1 MDLTKLLEE
10 ARQKEKDI
18 ALEFDR
24 RAEQYKAKV
33 LENDEIRRSLK
44 VEEEGLKG
52 LIPKEPYVEGSEW
65 AKALE
70 DIRVLER
77 LIGD

>member
-1 MDLTKLLEE
+1 MDLANLLEI

-24 RAEQYKAKV
+24 KTEQYKAKV
-33 LENDEIRRSLK
+33 LENDEIRRGLK
-44 VEEEGLKG
+44 AEEESLKG

>member
-1 MDLTKLLEE
+1 MDLANLLEI

-18 ALEFDR
+18 ALEYDIKS
-24 RAEQYKAKV
+24 EEYKNK
-33 LENDEIRRSLK
+33 LLQNDKIRRDLK
-44 VEEEGLKG
+44 AEEDELKK
-52 LIPKEPYVEGSEW
+52 LIPEQPFVEGSEW